1 MDVDAT
7 IGQAEPPCHRRP
19 GMSDEE
25 VFLHLRPLICEV
37 TGSLA
42 ADVRME
48 SVLMEDL
55 GAESLDLLDLS
66 FLIEERFGITIGS
79 DEFEAPAKQRIPDGV
94 YEKDG
99 YLTPAALAEL
109 RLALPEVAPDK
120 LREGLRKMELPSVL
134 PVSVFVHLI
143 QRKLR
148 DTQACGAPQSPVLQS
163 PGTALPGVPSVSD
176 APASSPTPTTQG
188 AADGD
193 GNA

>member
-7 IGQAEPPCHRRP
+7 IGRTEPPCYRRP
-19 GMSDEE
+19 GMGDEE

-37 TGSLA
+37 TGAPA

-66 FLIEERFGITIGS
+66 FLIEERFGITLGS
-79 DEFEAPAKQRIPDGV
+79 DEFEGPAKQRIPDGV

-109 RLALPEVAPDK
+109 RRALPEVAPDK
-120 LREGLRKMELPSVL
+120 LSEGLRKMELPSVL

-143 QRKLR
+143 QRKLGEMPNLDAAR
-148 DTQACGAPQSPVLQS
+148 DPAEPAPTS
-163 PGTALPGVPSVSD
+163 
-176 APASSPTPTTQG
+176 TTQG
-188 AADGD
+188 APNVP